1 MTKNKQFKSLI
12 FCLEPINAEVLEEAF
27 TQEKSLQQNFQLL
40 NINEIPA
47 ATESAYNHY
56 FTLNIIVDSSNEDDL
71 WWRLSFDRICHQ
83 LQCDYC
89 LLESGRSFKQSK
101 LAVFDMDSTLIPM
114 EVIDEL
120 AEEANVKDKVS
131 HITEAT
137 MRGELDFNQSFEQ
150 RLALLKGMPHDAV
163 EAVLA
168 RLKLNV
174 GVRTLINYFVD
185 SGAIVGVASGGFKP
199 FIERLSE
206 TIRIHNIKAN
216 QLEFNDGL
224 LTGRA
229 IKPIVNAQA
238 KADILNVWREQLDLE
253 VAETVAI
260 GDGANDEL
268 MLKNAGIG
276 VAYKAKPYLRQRA
289 DCVLQF
295 AEMDAL
301 IGILE
306 VASKEFS

>member
-1 MTKNKQFKSLI
+1 MTKNKQFKTLI
-12 FCLEPINAEVLEEAF
+12 FCLELISEEVLKEAF
-27 TQEKSLQQNFQLL
+27 AQENSLLHNFQIL
-40 NINEIPA
+40 NINKLPMTA
-47 ATESAYNHY
+47 SSTYNHC
-56 FTLNIIVDSSNEDDL
+56 FALNIVVGSLDDRDL
-71 WWRLSFDRICHQ
+71 WWRQSFDRICHQ
-83 LQCDYC
+83 LRCDYC
-89 LLESGRSFKQSK
+89 LLESGQSFKQPK

-120 AEEANVKDKVS
+120 AGEANVKDQVS
-131 HITEAT
+131 HITEAA
-137 MRGELDFNQSFEQ
+137 MRGELDFDQSFEQ
-150 RLALLKGMPHDAV
+150 RLALLKGMPYDAV
-163 EAVLA
+163 EAVRA

-174 GVRTLINYFVD
+174 GVESLIND
-185 SGAIVGVASGGFKP
+185 LADGGAIIGVASGGFEP

-206 TIRIHNIKAN
+206 SIRIHNIKAN
-216 QLEFNDGL
+216 QLEFDDGL

-238 KADILNVWREQLDLE
+238 KADIFNVWREQLDLE

-268 MLKNAGIG
+268 MLKSAGIG

-295 AEMDAL
+295 ADMDAL
-301 IGILE
+301 MDILE
-306 VASKEFS
+306 VASKELI